1 MGINVAKFTLKSG
14 KTIYLREP
22 QIGDT
27 EEAAKVAGKKAGT
40 DNQVYLGTILQK
52 EMLKLLLVQVDG
64 KELSITDKEKIDK
77 LLTYK
82 EYNQAMKAVKMV
94 LEDDEGNDLPTPEF
108 TTIGD
113 K

>member
-52 EMLKLLLVQVDG
+52 EMLKLLLVQVDN
-64 KELSITDKEKIDK
+64 KELTITDKEKIDK
-77 LLTYK
+77 LFTYK
-82 EYNQAMKAVKMV
+82 EYGQAMKAVKMV
-94 LEDDEGNDLPTPEF
+94 LEDDEGNDLSTPEF

>member
-1 MGINVAKFTLKSG
+1 MGISVAKFTLKTG

-27 EEAAKVAGKKAGT
+27 EEAAKIAGKKAGS
-40 DNQVYLGTILQK
+40 DNQVYLGTLLQK
-52 EMLKLLLVQVDG
+52 EMLKILLVQIGD
-64 KELSITDKEKIDK
+64 KQLSLHDKEKIDT

-94 LEDDEGNDLPTPEF
+94 LEDDEGNDLSTPEF